1 METNRCAGV
10 AMHEQIL
17 NERDENYGKVISR
30 YSLARKSAFEELL
43 DQGETKIMLILQHS
57 AMLPHPPNAGQMQ
70 FKTRRAEISPLHNY
84 HLSIF
89 GTFSFQKNTGW
100 WR

>member
-1 METNRCAGV
+1 VFNHFDMETNRGAGV

-30 YSLARKSAFEELL
+30 YALAGKSALEDLL
-43 DQGETKIMLILQHS
+43 DHGETRITLIFQHS

-70 FKTRRAEISPLHNY
+70 SKTRGGETSP
-84 HLSIF
+84 
-89 GTFSFQKNTGW
+89 
-100 WR
+100 